1 MLSVNPVHIHLLPT
15 DALVLYRPSPL
26 QKVAPLV
33 EVSFGH
39 SAESSI
45 NGQGI
50 PRYDWKGYLSEPD
63 RKGVFIDVY
72 G

>member
-1 MLSVNPVHIHLLPT
+1 MLSVNPVHFNLLPT
-15 DALVLYRPSPL
+15 NALVLYRPSPL

-33 EVSFGH
+33 EVSLGDP
-39 SAESSI
+39 AETSM

-50 PRYDWKGYLSEPD
+50 LGYDWKGYLREPD